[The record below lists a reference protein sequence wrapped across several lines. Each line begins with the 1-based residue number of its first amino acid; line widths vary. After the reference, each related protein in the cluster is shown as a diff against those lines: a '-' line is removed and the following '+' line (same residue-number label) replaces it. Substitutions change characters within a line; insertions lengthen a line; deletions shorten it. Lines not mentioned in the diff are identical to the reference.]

1 MGGNLSCTL
10 HLVLVGLPCNS
21 SLNIY
26 VGISRAYD
34 KLGLA
39 SLSVFDSSCHPI
51 YVVLILYI
59 STVVTCI
66 GNMFLLLISL
76 FVFDV
81 EINTK
86 SENNL
91 NLSKNYDLSLTFI
104 FNVDKNTI
112 LYWLFFPHE

>member
-1 MGGNLSCTL
+1 MGGNPNCTF
-10 HLVLVGLPCNS
+10 HLVRVGLPCNS

-34 KLGLA
+34 QLGLA
-39 SLSVFDSSCHPI
+39 SLPVFDSSCHPI

-66 GNMFLLLISL
+66 GNMFLLSISL

-81 EINTK
+81 EINTM

-91 NLSKNYDLSLTFI
+91 NLSKNYDPSLTFI

-112 LYWLFFPHE
+112 